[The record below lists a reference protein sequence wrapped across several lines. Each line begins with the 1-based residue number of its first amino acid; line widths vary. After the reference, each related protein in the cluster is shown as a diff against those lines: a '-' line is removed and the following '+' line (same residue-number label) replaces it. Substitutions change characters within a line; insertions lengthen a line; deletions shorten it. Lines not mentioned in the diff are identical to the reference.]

1 MIKNL
6 GWIALALF
14 LYMGLPGCQPKTTKE
29 KVENKMVDSS
39 RAEQL
44 LDQGRDCISRNNTTG
59 LQNVVRQLWDLVPSE
74 VAEAAKRGYQSGITR

>member
-1 MIKNL
+1 
-6 GWIALALF
+6 
-14 LYMGLPGCQPKTTKE
+14 
-29 KVENKMVDSS
+29 MVDRS